1 MNYLYLDLESIPDQT
16 PGALEEFQS
25 AITAPGS
32 YTKPES
38 IQKWLFDNRE
48 VEGEKAW
55 LKTSFDGSRGE
66 ILCIGWTFNNEPV
79 RYSIRKLGN
88 SEVDVLEDFYGNL
101 ATLDPLMPIKI
112 VGHNVKDFDLRFLFQ
127 RSVILGVQPSIDL
140 GVGQRYPAHVY
151 DTMTEWAGFGNRISL
166 DRLCKALG
174 ITCKSNDMDGSKVW
188 PMAQAGLLAE
198 IGNYCM
204 EDVEAVRLVHQKMTF
219 MRF

>member
-1 MNYLYLDLESIPDQT
+1 MDYLYLDIETIPDQT

-38 IQKWLFDNRE
+38 IQKWLFENRE
-48 VEGEKAW
+48 AEGEKAW

-66 ILCIGWTFNNEPV
+66 ILCIGWVINNQPTKHL
-79 RYSIRKLGN
+79 IRLKTGEAGLLQ
-88 SEVDVLEDFYGNL
+88 EFFEEI
-101 ATLDPLMPIKI
+101 APLKQDEYKI
-112 VGHNVKDFDLRFLFQ
+112 VGHNVKDFDLRFLFH
-127 RSVILGVQPSIDL
+127 RSVILGIKPTIDL

-166 DRLCKALG
+166 DRLSKALG

-219 MRF
+219 MAP